1 MVAKSVDMPL
11 CIAEQSGQ
19 QKVSEKRFDLD
30 GAGKARDGLS
40 KLVISIVKLLVDIL
54 ERQALRRV
62 ESGTVTDE
70 ETEKLGLAFISIR
83 EQLQLTAM
91 RLGISPQELDKELSI
106 MLHGSSET
114 SIGSLIDNLI
124 DRGTVIAGDINIA
137 VAGVDLVSLN
147 LLASLTSVANNLAA
161 KRVENSVSEKKQI
174 KEKMH
179 AAFEVGLQTQRPKRK
194 SKSKPRAIVIEV
206 PNND

>member
-194 SKSKPRAIVIEV
+194 SKSKPRAIVMEV

>member
-40 KLVISIVKLLVDIL
+40 KMVISIVKLLVDVL

-91 RLGISPQELDKELSI
+91 SLGISPQELDKELSI

-114 SIGSLIDNLI
+114 SIASLIDNLI
-124 DRGTVIAGDINIA
+124 DRGTVIAGDIKIA

-147 LLASLTSVANNLAA
+147 LIASLTSVANNLAA

-174 KEKMH
+174 KGKMH

-194 SKSKPRAIVIEV
+194 SKPRAIVMEV